1 MARTQSLSFPNM
13 FDISRNI
20 VSVIDDTSSIVN
32 RCKLLMLT
40 EPTELYH
47 SPNFGV
53 GLKKYLFTYN
63 NANQY
68 AIVQDTITSQ
78 LAVNEPCVDA
88 AKTQFANGLL
98 FSEQGNSPSPYQD
111 YNSLKMTVVLATKF
125 GDNVEVELDGN
136 N

>member
-13 FDISRNI
+13 FDISRNS

-32 RCKLLMLT
+32 RCKLLILT

-53 GLKKYLFTYN
+53 GLKKYMFTYN
-63 NANQY
+63 NSNQR
-68 AIVQDTITSQ
+68 AIIKDVITAQ
-78 LAVNEPCVDA
+78 LAINEPCVDA
-88 AKTQFANGLL
+88 NKTEFADSLL
-98 FSEQGNSPSPYQD
+98 FSESSNNVTPYQD
-111 YNSLKMTVVLATKF
+111 HNSMKMTVALFTKF
-125 GDNVEVELDGN
+125 GDNVEVEVDGN